1 MSSVDYLIG
10 MGDWVS
16 GTTVMDERFIGF
28 IDSVDSDTCRIH
40 VTQSDRERI
49 VGKKVGARTSKVR
62 KLDVHK
68 PAADAELR
76 SLIELALMTKDE
88 GWFKELAA
96 RLSGGDENAA
106 SSPANGGP
114 VHRFAVHE

>member
-10 MGDWVS
+10 MGDWVI

-62 KLDVHK
+62 KLDVHE
-68 PAADAELR
+68 PATEAELR
-76 SLIELALMTKDE
+76 SMIELALMTKDE
-88 GWFKELAA
+88 AWFKALAS
-96 RLSGGDENAA
+96 RLSGDDVTAP
-106 SSPANGGP
+106 SSPAFGSP
-114 VHRFAVHE
+114 VHRFAVYE